1 MTNSIHIRV
10 QRLFAVV
17 LVLKVLS
24 SFLGW
29 YFQFPWTLGFG
40 VPLALMLLYI
50 VVGAKRHDKEV
61 SDEKFADSCYYLGFI
76 FTITSIIFSLFDLPS
91 IGTRIQDIAVRFG
104 AAMVSTVLGLGVRVY
119 LVGFQKEVADAL
131 RDAEQAVIESSQR
144 FQMQLSSA
152 VEKLQDFESQVDT
165 ATRGAIERVNI
176 QIESLGKNYA
186 EGLADLFDDLVE
198 QNNEVLTKA
207 LEEVK
212 AASLRLSLSVEG
224 YSRDM
229 GNHVASIEERVIA
242 FTDAITARIESTT
255 FPDDYFSKHLEAP
268 LMQLKDS
275 SEVISATIKQASS
288 TVEESSTVLSTALVK
303 LREKANAAELSMEAV
318 LALTSQQEAVLKN
331 AQSQLNV
338 LGELGTTL
346 LGVKESLEKTVQGLQ
361 SANQVT
367 SELAKRVDLVVE
379 TGNES
384 TKTVQSSIEQ
394 LTAQVL
400 ASTNASEAL
409 ANSLVKTA
417 SAGDSIATQ
426 FASVEQSAQLI
437 ASKLDMKATA
447 ELDAAKRIVA
457 LCEDVAS
464 AVNKVD
470 SSAGTLQAIIQE
482 LARWDAMLQV
492 KNVELIHVV
501 EELKTAQSNVE
512 STQKQVDTVRPSHH
526 SPALLAPHNNDS
538 APSVYISA
546 DLAYSGTSDEPHV
559 GSSPDTAARAS
570 NAELPKPAVNGF

>member
-1 MTNSIHIRV
+1 
-10 QRLFAVV
+10 
-17 LVLKVLS
+17 
-24 SFLGW
+24 
-29 YFQFPWTLGFG
+29 
-40 VPLALMLLYI
+40 
-50 VVGAKRHDKEV
+50 
-61 SDEKFADSCYYLGFI
+61 
-76 FTITSIIFSLFDLPS
+76 
-91 IGTRIQDIAVRFG
+91 
-104 AAMVSTVLGLGVRVY
+104 MVSTVLGLGVRVY